1 MRIGQ
6 GIDVHAFGPGDHV
19 MLAGVRKFALI
30 GCLVAGAV
38 ITPTTDPVNML
49 LFSGPL
55 YLLYELGVVLSR
67 VFRKREMQVLNPL
80 KSSTE

>member
-1 MRIGQ
+1 MTPIYGLRQ
-6 GIDVHAFGPGDHV
+6 P
-19 MLAGVRKFALI
+19 L
-30 GCLVAGAV
+30 
-38 ITPTTDPVNML
+38 TPTTDPVNML

-80 KSSTE
+80 KLPTEW